1 MALLPANDY
10 LGQPYFAFLSD
21 TLNSILIMKF
31 YAFFLTM
38 AFTSLFGCS
47 LRADPLAIGAKAP
60 DVTAPDEN
68 GQPVDFAKVYA
79 HRMTLVYFYPKAG
92 TPGCTAQA
100 CSLRDGIA
108 DLKADGVTILG
119 VSHDTAE
126 AQKKFKEKYN
136 LPFTLIADHD
146 GKVIQAFGV
155 PTIIF
160 GIAKRQSFLI
170 KDGKVVWRSLNAET
184 KGHAEEVRKAVEALR
199 G

>member
-1 MALLPANDY
+1 MLKLR
-10 LGQPYFAFLSD
+10 
-21 TLNSILIMKF
+21 
-31 YAFFLTM
+31 AFFITM

-47 LRADPLAIGAKAP
+47 LWAEPLAIGAKAP
-60 DVTAPDEN
+60 DITAPDEN
-68 GQPVDFAKVYA
+68 GKAVDFAKVYA
-79 HRMTLVYFYPKAG
+79 HGLTLVYFYPKAS

-100 CSLRDGIA
+100 CSLRDGLP

-126 AQKKFKEKYN
+126 AQKKFKEKYK
-136 LPFTLIADHD
+136 LPFTLIADHE

-170 KDGKVVWRSLNAET
+170 KDGKVVWRSLNAQT
-184 KGHAEEVRKAVEALR
+184 KGHAEEVRKAVAAL
-199 G
+199 GG

>member
-1 MALLPANDY
+1 VKIRP
-10 LGQPYFAFLSD
+10 
-21 TLNSILIMKF
+21 
-31 YAFFLTM
+31 FFITM
-38 AFTSLFGCS
+38 AFLSLFGCS
-47 LRADPLAIGAKAP
+47 LGAEPLAIGANAP
-60 DVTAPDEN
+60 DITAPDEN
-68 GQPVDFAKVYA
+68 GRPVDFAKVYA
-79 HRMTLVYFYPKAG
+79 HGLTLVYFYPKAD

-108 DLKADGVTILG
+108 DLKTDGVTILG

-126 AQKKFKEKYN
+126 AQKKFKEKYR

-170 KDGKVVWRSLNAET
+170 KDGKVVWRSLSAET
-184 KGHAEEVRKAVEALR
+184 KGHAEEVRKAVAALK